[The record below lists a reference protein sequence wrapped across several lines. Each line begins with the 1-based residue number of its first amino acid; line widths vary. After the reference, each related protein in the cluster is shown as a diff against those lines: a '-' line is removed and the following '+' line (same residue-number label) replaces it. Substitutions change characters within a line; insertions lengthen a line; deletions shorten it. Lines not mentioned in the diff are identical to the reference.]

1 MLASAKPANEATR
14 VATLNALTLLDAG
27 PEERFD
33 RLTRLAKRLFRVP
46 VAKVTLVAD
55 ETVFSLSCS
64 GPLGEPVPREVSFC
78 SHAILGDDIMLVPDA
93 RLDERFHDSP
103 LVLGEPHVRF
113 YAGCPLFA
121 PNGCKLG
128 TLCLLD
134 QVPRT
139 LDEEDIA
146 LLHDL
151 AAMVQQEMAAVQ
163 MATMDELTGLSNRRG
178 FDMLAQ
184 QAIQVCRRLGKPA
197 SLLFF
202 DLNHFKEIN
211 DTRGH
216 AEGDRAL
223 VTFSEVLRH
232 VFRNSDLVG
241 RLGGDEF
248 VTLLLDASQSDTQA
262 AVGRLRQA
270 LAQRNAGDRRGYDI
284 LFSVGQVDFDP
295 QRHDSV
301 ARMLA
306 DGDAEMYRNKAAM
319 KAQLRTQAQCR
330 QPGMPQ

>member
-1 MLASAKPANEATR
+1 MPPNEATR
-14 VATLNALTLLDAG
+14 VATLNALTLLEAG

-33 RLTRLAKRLFRVP
+33 RLTRLARRLFRVP
-46 VAKVTLVAD
+46 VAKVTLVGDNA
-55 ETVFSLSCS
+55 VFALSCS
-64 GPLGEPVPREVSFC
+64 GPLGAPVPREVSFC

-163 MATMDELTGLSNRRG
+163 MATMDELTKLTNRRG
-178 FDMLAQ
+178 FEMLAQ
-184 QAIQVCRRLGKPA
+184 QAIHVCRRLGKPA

-202 DLNHFKEIN
+202 DLNHFKQIN

-223 VTFSEVLRH
+223 LAFSEVLRH
-232 VFRNSDLVG
+232 VLRNSDLIG
-241 RLGGDEF
+241 RMGGDEF
-248 VTLLLDASQSDTQA
+248 VSLLLDASQADTRS
-262 AVGRLRQA
+262 AVERLRAA
-270 LAQRNAGDRRGYDI
+270 LAQRNAADQRGYDI
-284 LFSVGQVDFDP
+284 VFSVGQVDFDP
-295 QRHDSV
+295 RRHDTI

-306 DGDAEMYRNKAAM
+306 DGDADMYRNKAAM
-319 KAQLRTQAQCR
+319 KAQRVAQ
-330 QPGMPQ
+330 

>member
-1 MLASAKPANEATR
+1 MLASAMPANEATR
-14 VATLNALTLLDAG
+14 VATLNAMPLLDAG
-27 PEERFD
+27 PDERFD
-33 RLTRLAKRLFRVP
+33 RLTRLAKRLFQVP
-46 VAKVTLVAD
+46 IAKVTLVASD
-55 ETVFSLSCS
+55 SVFSLSCS

-93 RLDERFHDSP
+93 LLDERFHDSP

-134 QVPRT
+134 HRPRN
-139 LDEEDIA
+139 LGEEDIA

-163 MATMDELTGLSNRRG
+163 MATMDELTKLSNRRG
-178 FDMLAQ
+178 FEMLAQ
-184 QAIQVCRRLGKPA
+184 QAIHVCRRLGKAA

-202 DLNHFKEIN
+202 DLNHFKQIN

-223 VTFSEVLRH
+223 VVFSDVLRH
-232 VFRNSDLVG
+232 VFRNSDLIG
-241 RLGGDEF
+241 RMGGDEF
-248 VTLLLDASQSDTQA
+248 VTLLLDASQADTQA
-262 AVGRLRQA
+262 AIERLRTA
-270 LAQRNAGDRRGYDI
+270 LALRNAGEQRGYDI
-284 LFSVGQVDFDP
+284 VFSVGQVDFDP
-295 QRHDSV
+295 RRHDTI

-306 DGDAEMYRNKAAM
+306 EGDAEMYRNKAAM
-319 KAQLRTQAQCR
+319 KAQRLRQ
-330 QPGMPQ
+330 

>member
-1 MLASAKPANEATR
+1 MLAPAMPLNEATR
-14 VATLNALTLLDAG
+14 VATLNALTLLDAS

-46 VAKVTLVAD
+46 VAKVTLVGD
-55 ETVFSLSCS
+55 SSVFALSCS
-64 GPLGEPVPREVSFC
+64 DPDRLGAPVPRDVSFC
-78 SHAILGDDIMLVPDA
+78 GHAILGDDIMQVPDA
-93 RLDERFHDSP
+93 LLDERFHDSP

-139 LDEEDIA
+139 LDQDDIA

-163 MATMDELTGLSNRRG
+163 MATMDELTKLSNRRG

-184 QAIQVCRRLGKPA
+184 QAIHVCRRLGKPA

-202 DLNHFKEIN
+202 DLNHFKQIN

-232 VFRNSDLVG
+232 VFRNSDLIG

-248 VTLLLDASQSDTQA
+248 VTLLLDASQTDTEA
-262 AVGRLRQA
+262 AIERLRAA
-270 LAQRNAGDRRGYDI
+270 LAQRNAEDERGYDI
-284 LFSVGQVDFDP
+284 VFSVGQVDFSP
-295 QRHDSV
+295 LRHDTI

-319 KAQLRTQAQCR
+319 KAQR
-330 QPGMPQ
+330 MPQ